1 MTARPL
7 TTTPQYGPGIE
18 VSGRV
23 TPEYAEILSPDA
35 VAFAAR
41 LQRAFGSRRGELLA
55 RRAARQKD
63 FDAGKLPDFLPET
76 RAIREENWTCAP
88 VPADIRDRRVEITG
102 PVDRK
107 MIINAL
113 NSGASVFMADFED
126 ANTPQW
132 DNNIQGHINLRD
144 AIRRRIDYVSPEGK
158 AYKLADKTAVLFVRP
173 RGWHLPEKHVRV
185 DGTPISGGMF
195 DFALYLFHNAKE
207 LLACGSGPYFYLPKL
222 ESHLEARLWNDI
234 FVMAQDDLGIP
245 RGSIKATVLIETI
258 LAAFEMDE
266 ILYELRQHSAGL
278 NAGRWDYI
286 FSCIKK
292 FRSNRDFC
300 LADRALVTMT
310 THFMKSYAELLIK
323 TCHRRDIHAMGGM
336 AAQIPVKNDE
346 AANAEAFAK
355 VKADKEREATIG
367 HDGTWVAHPGLVS
380 VAKEAFDRLMPAAN
394 QIAAKKRED
403 VNVSAANL
411 LKFEPE
417 KPITEKG
424 VRLNISVAIQ
434 YVGAWLAGQGA
445 VPIFN
450 LMEDA
455 ATAEISRSQVWQWI
469 RSPKGVLDD
478 GRKVTKE
485 MVAAMIPEEMQKI
498 RALLGPAFG
507 EGRYDEAASIFADLV
522 NGDSF
527 VEFLTLPAYER
538 ID

>member
-7 TTTPQYGPGIE
+7 MTPQYGPGIDI
-18 VSGRV
+18 SARV
-23 TPEYAEILSPDA
+23 TPEYAEILTPEA
-35 VAFAAR
+35 VALAAK
-41 LQRAFGSRRGELLA
+41 LQRAFGGRRAELLA
-55 RRAARQKD
+55 RRAARQRE

-76 RAIREENWTCAP
+76 RAVREADWTCAP
-88 VPADIRDRRVEITG
+88 VPADIQDRRVEITG

-113 NSGASVFMADFED
+113 NSGARVFMADFED
-126 ANTPQW
+126 ANTPKW

-144 AIRRRIDYVSPEGK
+144 AIRRRIDYLSPEGK
-158 AYKLADKTAVLFVRP
+158 EYRLDEKVATLFVRP
-173 RGWHLPEKHVRV
+173 RGWHLPEKHVSV
-185 DGTPISGGMF
+185 DGAPISGGIF
-195 DFALYLFHNAKE
+195 DFALYFFHNAKE
-207 LLACGSGPYFYLPKL
+207 LLARGSGPYFYLPKL

-234 FVMAQDDLGIP
+234 FVMAQDELGVP
-245 RGSIKATVLIETI
+245 RGTIKATVLIETI
-258 LAAFEMDE
+258 LAAFEMHE
-266 ILYELRQHSAGL
+266 ILHELREHSAGL

-292 FRSNRDFC
+292 FRLNREFC

-310 THFMKSYAELLIK
+310 TPFMKSYAELLIK

-367 HDGTWVAHPGLVS
+367 HDGTWVAHPGLV
-380 VAKEAFDRLMPAAN
+380 AIAQEAFDRLMPSPN
-394 QIAAKKRED
+394 QIASKRRDD
-403 VNVSAANL
+403 VRVTVADL
-411 LKFEPE
+411 LRFEPE
-417 KPITEKG
+417 APITERG
-424 VRLNISVAIQ
+424 LRLNINVAIQ
-434 YVGAWLAGQGA
+434 YIGAWLAGEGA

-469 RSPKGVLDD
+469 RSAKGKLDD
-478 GRKVTKE
+478 GRKVTRE

-498 RALLGPAFG
+498 RELLGIAFG
-507 EGRYDEAASIFADLV
+507 EGRYTEAAEIFAELV
-522 NGDSF
+522 NNDSF